1 MKILRNIATKLAT
14 GEVTKLC
21 AILIKLKKNSNFAHV
36 KIEPMIFIL
45 FVGVW
50 VYVKSFTIFYISKFS
65 RISKN

>member
-1 MKILRNIATKLAT
+1 MKILRNIAIKLTT

-21 AILIKLKKNSNFAHV
+21 ALLIKLKKNSNFAHV

-50 VYVKSFTIFYISKFS
+50 IYVKSFTIFYISKFS
-65 RISKN
+65 RIAKN